1 MIEDNG
7 EQIELQDFSRLIDV
21 ALDAMPVADL
31 TQRCLGGDKNI
42 LDGQVLLHTISN
54 LSMRKEKEL
63 LSQLDLKNRLKDR
76 GTFITLL
83 SAVQDREHLLK
94 LFPQDYFTGQKHYSF
109 LHPVGIINY
118 RKTLNEYL
126 WQIKDNLCKI
136 ALIDRLQELHYFCSQ
151 FFSDVCT
158 MMPYELEHELSD
170 CPKERRTLLV
180 TMPGNFFRYMDAIY
194 YFGAIAPDGIFPYLD
209 PLKKDQLMET
219 FGTYKTLYFSSDLRR
234 NASFLRAERILSDY
248 APDSFWGRLFTNR
261 TGAHVIAVRSA
272 LAKARAGEIT
282 TAIGLVKEVLRELP
296 VIPKQ
301 NALYQALLYIAET
314 NYVSLDDMIKTELA
328 SRAARVPAL
337 RVV

>member
-1 MIEDNG
+1 
-7 EQIELQDFSRLIDV
+7 
-21 ALDAMPVADL
+21 
-31 TQRCLGGDKNI
+31 
-42 LDGQVLLHTISN
+42 
-54 LSMRKEKEL
+54 
-63 LSQLDLKNRLKDR
+63 
-76 GTFITLL
+76 
-83 SAVQDREHLLK
+83 
-94 LFPQDYFTGQKHYSF
+94 
-109 LHPVGIINY
+109 
-118 RKTLNEYL
+118 
-126 WQIKDNLCKI
+126 
-136 ALIDRLQELHYFCSQ
+136 
-151 FFSDVCT
+151 
-158 MMPYELEHELSD
+158 
-170 CPKERRTLLV
+170 
-180 TMPGNFFRYMDAIY
+180 
-194 YFGAIAPDGIFPYLD
+194 
-209 PLKKDQLMET
+209 MET